1 MAVQMTRRALVALT
15 AGFAMMTALPLSASA
30 EEVTIKVGWATTDSE
45 TDAYAYAAREF
56 KKILNEAKP
65 GRFDVQL
72 FPNRQLGDE
81 KEMVQGMQLG
91 TVDAALITNSIVGNV
106 VPQFQINDLP
116 FLYVSSEQAH
126 KTLDGPM
133 GDKLFDLLA
142 EKKMVGLSFCESGFR
157 NMINN
162 KRPVAAPQD
171 VEGVKYRVMESPIF
185 IGMYN
190 NLGGSA
196 VPMAWGDVFTAV
208 QQGAVDGLE
217 IPTWVIDAAK
227 LYEVTEY
234 LSLTKHVYTATPFI
248 MSERLFGSLPQD
260 EQTLVKQAA
269 QTACERQRVFNAEQE
284 QAIIAKLQEN
294 GMEVNDVSDPQSFQ
308 AKMQPVYDD
317 YRPKIGAEF
326 MDAWMESLS
335 N

>member
-1 MAVQMTRRALVALT
+1 MALRTTRRAALALA
-15 AGFAMMTALPLSASA
+15 AGFAVAMTAPLQAA
-30 EEVTIKVGWATTDSE
+30 AAEVTLRVGWATTDSE

-56 KKILNEAKP
+56 KKILEEAKP
-65 GRFDVQL
+65 GHFDVKL

-91 TVDAALITNSIVGNV
+91 TVDAGLITNSIVANV
-106 VPQFQINDLP
+106 VPEFQINDLP
-116 FLYVSSEQAH
+116 FLYASSEQAH

-133 GDKLFDLLA
+133 GDKLFDKLA
-142 EKKMVGLSFCESGFR
+142 EKNIVGLAYCESGFR

-162 KRPVAAPQD
+162 KRPVAQPAD

-185 IGMYN
+185 IGMYD

-196 VPMAWGDVFTAV
+196 VPMAWGDTFTAV

-234 LSLTKHVYTATPFI
+234 LSLTQHVYTATPFI
-248 MSERLFGSLPQD
+248 MSQKVFDSMSEEDQK
-260 EQTLVKQAA
+260 LVRTAA
-269 QTACERQRVFNAEQE
+269 QTACARQRDFNAKQE
-284 QAIIAKLQEN
+284 QAIIAKLKEA
-294 GMEVNDVSDPQSFQ
+294 GMEVNEVSDPKAFQ
-308 AKMQPVYDD
+308 QKMQPVYDE
-317 YRPKIGAEF
+317 YRPKIGGEF
-326 MDAWMESLS
+326 MDEWMATL
-335 N
+335 NN